1 MLQKD
6 IELYYRSLW
15 PTTVEFSILEPFFM
29 MICHIT
35 KAMEKTSYNCNWY
48 KLSDDNVIGGNSK
61 RCLKTRGELN
71 NLSQSNL
78 KDWMG
83 KGRNWF

>member
-15 PTTVEFSILEPFFM
+15 PTTVEFRW
-29 MICHIT
+29 
-35 KAMEKTSYNCNWY
+35 KKTSYNWY
-48 KLSDDNVIGGNSK
+48 KLSDYNVIGSNSK

-71 NLSQSNL
+71 NLS
-78 KDWMG
+78 
-83 KGRNWF
+83 